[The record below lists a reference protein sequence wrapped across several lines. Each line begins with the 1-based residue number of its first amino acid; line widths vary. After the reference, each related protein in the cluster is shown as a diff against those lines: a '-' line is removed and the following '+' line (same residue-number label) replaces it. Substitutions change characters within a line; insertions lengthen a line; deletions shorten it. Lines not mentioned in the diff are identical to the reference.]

1 MGSLCFS
8 QSQITING
16 NSGGAVSP
24 VSYYQRPFSPSAY
37 SLPASLN
44 SSIIMQ
50 HGRSLDSAET
60 YSQHAQSLDGTMGSS
75 IPLYRSSEEEKRVT
89 VIKAPHYP
97 GIGPVDES
105 GIPTAIRT
113 VSHACQHMC
122 PSGSVLE
129 LHKGWIVH
137 SSVHS

>member
-1 MGSLCFS
+1 MGKGTEVERILRWLS
-8 QSQITING
+8 ING
-16 NSGGAVSP
+16 QEAPLVYTQCVPCHCIFHS
-24 VSYYQRPFSPSAY
+24 
-37 SLPASLN
+37 
-44 SSIIMQ
+44 
-50 HGRSLDSAET
+50 DSAET

-113 VSHACQHMC
+113 VSHAYQHMC
-122 PSGSVLE
+122 PSGSVFE